1 MARQPARPESWLKHM
16 EAFND
21 FSGGMN
27 SMSPESAMAD
37 SEVAELV
44 NMDISEKGTLSRR
57 TGMRNH
63 FREAIWRDLTD
74 EVGSEQLWTWL
85 STL

>member
-1 MARQPARPESWLKHM
+1 MRPESWLKHM
-16 EAFND
+16 EAFKN
-21 FSGGMN
+21 FIGGMN
-27 SMSPESAMAD
+27 TMSPESAMQD

-44 NMDISEKGTLSRR
+44 NMDISERGTLTRR

-63 FREAIWRDLTD
+63 YREMLWRDLVD
-74 EVGSEQLWTWL
+74 EQGGEQPWTWL